1 MTPAGLSAAS
11 RSQLSKLLRDSP
23 PIVTPSQAAAA
34 LGLTPAAAARRLA
47 VWSRAGWLARVRRG
61 AYVPVPIE
69 SESADVALDDAWSVA
84 AAMFSPCYIG
94 GWSAAEHWGLT
105 EQLFRSICVMTTA
118 RPRERQPVLRKAR
131 FELHT
136 VAPARFIGLKTVWR
150 GGTRVQVSDPARTLI
165 DMLADPAL
173 GGGIRHVAEMLVT
186 LFHDQPKE
194 AAELSD
200 YAARIGSGAVYK
212 RLGFLLQRDHPD
224 QVALTEACR
233 AHLTAGY
240 AKLDPALP
248 ADRLVT
254 TWRVWVP
261 ASELRE
267 PARPLARATPER
279 AAQRSSRKARA

>member
-1 MTPAGLSAAS
+1 MRPAGLSATS

-23 PIVTPSQAAAA
+23 PIVTPTHAAAA
-34 LGLTPAAAARRLA
+34 LGLTPEVAARRLA
-47 VWSRAGWLARVRRG
+47 AWSRSGWLARIRRG

-84 AAMFSPCYIG
+84 ATMFAPCYVG

-105 EQLFRSICVMTTA
+105 EQLFRSICVMTAT
-118 RPRERQPVLRKAR
+118 RPRERRLVLRKAR

-136 VAPARFIGLKTVWR
+136 VALAQFIGMKTVWR

-173 GGGIRHVAEMLVT
+173 GGGIRSVAEMLAS

-194 AAELSD
+194 AAKLAG
-200 YAARIGSGAVYK
+200 YAAKIGSGAVYK

-224 QVALTEACR
+224 QAALIESCR
-233 AHLTAGY
+233 ARLTAGY

-254 TWRVWVP
+254 AWRVWVP
-261 ASELRE
+261 AGELRE
-267 PARPLARATPER
+267 AHA
-279 AAQRSSRKARA
+279 

>member
-69 SESADVALDDAWSVA
+69 SESADVALDDAWPVA

-105 EQLFRSICVMTTA
+105 EQLFRSICVMTTT

-173 GGGIRHVAEMLVT
+173 GGGIRHVAEMLGT

-194 AAELSD
+194 AAKLSRLRRQD
-200 YAARIGSGAVYK
+200 RQRCCLQAARVSAATRPSRPSGAH
-212 RLGFLLQRDHPD
+212 RGLSSPPHG
-224 QVALTEACR
+224 
-233 AHLTAGY
+233 G
-240 AKLDPALP
+240 
-248 ADRLVT
+248 
-254 TWRVWVP
+254 
-261 ASELRE
+261 LRQ
-267 PARPLARATPER
+267 ARPCIARGSTRDGMASLGAR
-279 AAQRSSRKARA
+279 QRTA